1 MQAFCSGFCLATLEK
16 FKIRNKKRGFEATV
30 AHADCSN
37 AWTLMCLT
45 ILLEF
50 LVLHQALK
58 KTVHVLLNLV
68 PWLSLLCSPSTI
80 EQCHVFTLE
89 ITYIHTDKLVC
100 CNHRVVTLVAD
111 KLHGETAGSYYM

>member
-1 MQAFCSGFCLATLEK
+1 MHKNIIIYCRTHSKVCPCS
-16 FKIRNKKRGFEATV
+16 TV
-30 AHADCSN
+30 LPEEGPLGLSVAKCAYKDCSN
-37 AWTLMCLT
+37 YSEISIHA
-45 ILLEF
+45 
-50 LVLHQALK
+50 AA
-58 KTVHVLLNLV
+58 VHVLLNLV
-68 PWLSLLCSPSTI
+68 PWLSLLCSPSMI